1 MPEINDVQIG
11 ETIAVEWGNAI
22 RDRTIQRYANATERD
37 ELHPNPTEG
46 DLSYLE
52 DTNSI
57 EVYDGFAW
65 VAGIPNQAVTTPKIA
80 DQAVTWAKINDGAV
94 TNSKI
99 ADGAVGTAKIADSA
113 VTEDKIAANAVTP
126 GKLAPEAVTFSR
138 IAGDAIAAFERSG
151 ATVATDV
158 DVPSSIG
165 NLATVTLNIPS
176 SWSSWECV
184 AFAQATSAGAFSELR
199 HVGLRVRIDGTD
211 GPLFDYHVP
220 GGGTAVAAAAFRSG
234 ITTTGN
240 RTIALRGNSLSGGVT
255 LPTVFLYARAFRTS

>member
-22 RDRTIQRYANATERD
+22 RDRTIQRYANAAERD

-99 ADGAVGTAKIADSA
+99 ADGAVGAAKIAP
-113 VTEDKIAANAVTP
+113 NAVNAP
-126 GKLAPEAVTFSR
+126 QLAPEAVTFSR
-138 IAGDAIAAFERSG
+138 IAGNAISAFERSG
-151 ATVATDV
+151 ATVETSV
-158 DVPSSIG
+158 NVPFDPG
-165 NLATVTLNIPS
+165 TLATVTLNIPS

-184 AFAQATSAGAFSELR
+184 AFAQATAQPVSSTGEILLSAS
-199 HVGLRVRIDGTD
+199 IDGTD
-211 GPLFDYHVP
+211 GALFRYRVP
-220 GGGTAVAAAAFRSG
+220 GPGAQAVAAASFRSG

-240 RTIALRGNSLSGGVT
+240 RTIRLLGARVGSAAVE

>member
-1 MPEINDVQIG
+1 MAEIDDVQIG

-65 VAGIPNQAVTTPKIA
+65 VAGIPNQAVTTAKIA

-99 ADGAVGTAKIADSA
+99 ADGAVGTAKIAP
-113 VTEDKIAANAVTP
+113 NAVNAP
-126 GKLAPEAVTFSR
+126 QLAPEAVTFSR
-138 IAGDAIAAFERSG
+138 IAGDAISAFERSG
-151 ATVATDV
+151 ATVETSV
-158 DVPSSIG
+158 VVPSSVG

-176 SWSSWECV
+176 SWSSWNCV

-199 HVGLRVRIDGTD
+199 HVALRVRIDGTD
-211 GPLFDYHVP
+211 GSLFDYQVP
-220 GGGTAVAAAAFRSG
+220 GGGAAVAAASFRSG

-240 RTIALRGNSLSGGVT
+240 RTIALRGSTLSGGVT